1 MNEEELKEEFNR
13 RYHSEKMLA
22 ITNDVDKAGNLLCD
36 ENPKKGVF
44 KRKRK
49 EEGVILG
56 YIKKGMTSNVSHVL
70 PNVESPEGTDMDCD
84 RK

>member
-1 MNEEELKEEFNR
+1 
-13 RYHSEKMLA
+13 MLA
-22 ITNDVDKAGNLLCD
+22 TTNDVDKAGKLLRD

-49 EEGVILG
+49 EEGVVLG

-70 PNVESPEGTDMDCD
+70 PSVKSTECTEMDYD
-84 RK
+84 WK